1 LPVPQDPLLLEHK
14 MSIRPLSLVVL
25 ALSFTGA
32 QAELVLTPVVTS
44 TRIEG
49 TRLKPDEAEKE
60 FMHNTARAG
69 MAEIK
74 ASELALKKAT
84 DPDVKRYAQRMLEDH
99 RQAHTLLVN
108 LAKDRNMKLPEGPS
122 GRQNTKL
129 KRLQAAKGIE
139 FDRRYI
145 DDFGA
150 DTHDETIGEAR
161 RVLAQGRHAPT
172 KQLASDLL
180 PKLEQHLTMAR
191 ELQSKLE
198 SHAGR
203 NQVSGGQPGSNLPPP
218 AAGKTTQ

>member
-1 LPVPQDPLLLEHK
+1 

-32 QAELVLTPVVTS
+32 HAETSLVLTPVVTS

-49 TRLKPDEAEKE
+49 TRLKPEEAEKE
-60 FMHNTARAG
+60 FMHNAARAG
-69 MAEIK
+69 MAEMK

-84 DPDVKRYAQRMLEDH
+84 DPDVKRYAQQMLDEH

-129 KRLQAAKGIE
+129 KRLESAKGIE

-150 DTHDETIGEAR
+150 DTHDESIGEAR
-161 RVLAQGRHAPT
+161 RVLAQGRHAET
-172 KQLASDLL
+172 KKLASALL

-203 NQVSGGQPGSNLPPP
+203 NQVPGGQPGSNLPPP
-218 AAGKTTQ
+218 GKTTP